1 MITDFTQVL
10 KDGVS
15 VVFWPIQMLDGII
28 LHPSSNTSI
37 WDVILILLILTAF
50 LAVVWRS
57 K

>member
-1 MITDFTQVL
+1 MDFTQVL
-10 KDGVS
+10 RDGVS

-28 LHPSSNTSI
+28 LHPVSNTSM
-37 WDVILILLILTAF
+37 WDVILILMILAAF